1 MRKLAVGA
9 LGAAAFAVMT
19 PAPAHAEPIP
29 VDPGIGSGVGTG
41 FLYLEVDR
49 EEGATERAVLSCP
62 GGQGHARGE
71 EACIQLTATGGDIG
85 GLEAADGICTK
96 EYDPVTLKGFGV
108 WEGEF
113 VYFEDEFAN
122 HCTGTLATGGTVFD
136 IAED

>member
-41 FLYLEVDR
+41 ILYLEVDR
-49 EEGATERAVLSCP
+49 DGGATERAMLSCP
-62 GGQGHARGE
+62 TGQGHDRGE
-71 EACIQLTATGGDIG
+71 EACIQLTAVGGEIG
-85 GLEAADGICTK
+85 ALEATDGICTK
-96 EYDPVTLKGFGV
+96 EYDPATLKGFGL

-113 VYFEDEFAN
+113 VYYEGEFAN
-122 HCTGTLATGGTVFD
+122 ACEGALATGGAVFD
-136 IAED
+136 IVGR